1 MDMASQEGPDQV
13 PQQPGKREP
22 LTPAVRKRLQKCFD
36 HATKQMAQENYDY
49 AADLLTQCVQG
60 DPGNNIYVQN
70 YLANLQ
76 KKYNNNRKGS
86 PLAQFKERAAR
97 SAVKKAQTQEDWNE
111 VINKGLAVLRVNP
124 WDVPTLTSMSLACQ
138 ALANGCTDKAEALGY
153 LESELAY
160 LKVALEPNFKD
171 AEVNLALG
179 KALGRR
185 GLYDQAV
192 SALHRV
198 EQARPDDEEV
208 KRAISVFLVEK
219 ARARKEFAAEEEPAK
234 KAQRLSATPAQ
245 HEASETEKLRQKI
258 ARNPDEISTY
268 IELAQF
274 YLNGDQYKEAEEI
287 LAQAVKASH
296 DDPEV
301 ADQLA
306 EAQLRRLRS
315 GLVQAEKH
323 FKETGG
329 EAEKTAVK
337 QIRREIVEKELEVY
351 KTRCQRYP
359 SNLLFRFELGVRYY
373 LKGDYGAAI
382 KEFQQA
388 RNDPRR
394 RGDCMLELGK
404 SFYHIKQYR
413 LAMSH
418 YESAIEDIPD
428 READKKKEAFYR
440 AGRLAYALGDLEHA
454 EKHLSALAAMD
465 FAYRDVSALLD
476 KIAQTREDK
485 EDRRGG
491 EAPAEGKQEDPN

>member
-1 MDMASQEGPDQV
+1 M
-13 PQQPGKREP
+13 
-22 LTPAVRKRLQKCFD
+22 
-36 HATKQMAQENYDY
+36 
-49 AADLLTQCVQG
+49 
-60 DPGNNIYVQN
+60 
-70 YLANLQ
+70 
-76 KKYNNNRKGS
+76 
-86 PLAQFKERAAR
+86 
-97 SAVKKAQTQEDWNE
+97 KKAQSQEEWDD
-111 VINKGLAVLRVNP
+111 VISKGLAVLRVNP

-138 ALANGCTDKAEALGY
+138 ALANGCTDKVEALGF

-171 AEVNLALG
+171 PEVNLALG

-192 SALHRV
+192 AALHRV

-219 ARARKEFAAEEEPAK
+219 ARTRKEFAAEEEPAQ
-234 KAQRLSATPAQ
+234 KAQRLSVTPAQ
-245 HEASETEKLRQKI
+245 QEASETEKLRQKI
-258 ARNPDEISTY
+258 ARNPDDISTY

-274 YLNGDQYKEAEEI
+274 YLNNDQYKEAEEI
-287 LAQAVKASH
+287 LARAVKASNG
-296 DDPEV
+296 DPKV

-315 GLVQAEKH
+315 GLVPGREAVQGNRRRRGEDGGQANPQGNRGKRAGCLQDPLRSLPEQSRLQVRA
-323 FKETGG
+323 GG
-329 EAEKTAVK
+329 
-337 QIRREIVEKELEVY
+337 
-351 KTRCQRYP
+351 
-359 SNLLFRFELGVRYY
+359 SLLPQGGL
-373 LKGDYGAAI
+373 GAAI

-394 RGDCMLELGK
+394 KGDCMLELGK

-440 AGRLAYALGDLEHA
+440 AGQLAYVLGDWSTPKNTCRRWRPWISPTGTCRLYWTRSP
-454 EKHLSALAAMD
+454 KYAMI
-465 FAYRDVSALLD
+465 VGS
-476 KIAQTREDK
+476 Q
-485 EDRRGG
+485 RRGG
-491 EAPAEGKQEDPN
+491 LEEPTA